1 MNFLFSIAVWGDD
14 YVERFL
20 RFSLPSQLAEGNLQG
35 FPWLSNS
42 KYQIIT
48 SVRDAEKIMSSAG
61 YGFLSTIMDTEILI
75 IDEFIDEKIKLSS
88 NSPDKYFIVSKCQ
101 MEAIRR
107 SRGFDGIFFGYADA
121 IWSMGSLQNAARRLS
136 EGYDAVVCPGPPVA
150 VKAFS
155 EKVRTSN
162 RLWRNASDIETLS
175 LPSRDL
181 VSLALRYLHPMAK
194 INRWRSKVFTGCPAY
209 LIWDVPKQGILMRW
223 FHLHPVVIRTLGDN
237 LNFFRKFDVSI
248 DEEYMPLLFSSRE
261 RIYFPTDSDEISF
274 CSLMP
279 VSQPAVTIRPPQRP
293 SVPLLAR
300 WAEDRAA
307 LLQRQ
312 FFDVAFRWHF
322 ADIDLRRWEGAERE
336 SENIASELRIRLSTP
351 DSVLAL
357 EDPLTYQARKR
368 RQQRLR
374 NWLRPEFTLP
384 WDPTAIS
391 RAALAYR
398 PRRNDQPRSWSRPMF
413 TLPRWL
419 RLKFIPPW
427 RSWSRSMFTLPRW
440 PRLKFIPPW
449 GITNISRAALA
460 YRPRRNDQRRSWSRS
475 MFILPRWPRL
485 KFIPP
490 WRSWSRPMF
499 TLPRWPRLKFV
510 QPWGIMDISNNVLV
524 RLIVTKVLYFL
535 YSICRP
541 VITYMPVLR
550 RPMKTPGFRR
560 FVRWVRHK
568 IMASGSSRAYRQ
580 FMVALAYPISIM
592 VAELFRRLYRRVLA
606 TRSSRAGAGDGWK

>member
-1 MNFLFSIAVWGDD
+1 
-14 YVERFL
+14 
-20 RFSLPSQLAEGNLQG
+20 
-35 FPWLSNS
+35 
-42 KYQIIT
+42 
-48 SVRDAEKIMSSAG
+48 
-61 YGFLSTIMDTEILI
+61 
-75 IDEFIDEKIKLSS
+75 
-88 NSPDKYFIVSKCQ
+88 
-101 MEAIRR
+101 
-107 SRGFDGIFFGYADA
+107 
-121 IWSMGSLQNAARRLS
+121 
-136 EGYDAVVCPGPPVA
+136 
-150 VKAFS
+150 
-155 EKVRTSN
+155 
-162 RLWRNASDIETLS
+162 
-175 LPSRDL
+175 
-181 VSLALRYLHPMAK
+181 
-194 INRWRSKVFTGCPAY
+194 

-237 LNFFRKFDVSI
+237 LNFFRKFDISI

-279 VSQPAVTIRPPQRP
+279 ASQPAVTISPPQRP

-312 FFDVAFRWHF
+312 FFDVVFRWHF

-398 PRRNDQPRSWSRPMF
+398 PRRNDQ
-413 TLPRWL
+413 
-419 RLKFIPPW
+419 
-427 RSWSRSMFTLPRW
+427 
-440 PRLKFIPPW
+440 
-449 GITNISRAALA
+449 
-460 YRPRRNDQRRSWSRS
+460 RRSWSRL
-475 MFILPRWPRL
+475 MFTLPRWPRL

-490 WRSWSRPMF
+490 WRSWSRPRF
-499 TLPRWPRLKFV
+499 ILPRWPRLKFIP
-510 QPWGIMDISNNVLV
+510 PWGIADISNNVLV
-524 RLIVTKVLYFL
+524 RLIVTKVLYLL
-535 YSICRP
+535 YSKCRT

-550 RPMKTPGFRR
+550 RPMETHGSRGFL
-560 FVRWVRHK
+560 RWVKHK
-568 IMASGSSRAYRQ
+568 IMASGSSKAYRQ
-580 FMVALAYPISIM
+580 FMVALAYPISVM

-606 TRSSRAGAGDGWK
+606 TRPSRAGSGDGWK